1 MDSPELRV
9 QDRLSTALQRV
20 SLLER
25 AIESHEVSRGSE
37 RLLSGVRRLS
47 LDLERTLVETRD
59 AARGRETLRRAA
71 DAANRRA
78 TLLFHI
84 SPTPCMVIDRVGM
97 IVDANPAAVRLVNT
111 SLRHLAGRA
120 FPMFVS
126 ADREQFVMRLAG
138 LGSGDE
144 PARWPITI
152 RPRERGSRKVVFTVV
167 AEANDQLLVL
177 LLPADEQSTSEDATE
192 ASDAGVV
199 LDARGASLPAS

>member
-1 MDSPELRV
+1 MDSPELHV
-9 QDRLSTALQRV
+9 QDRLSSALQRV

-25 AIESHEVSRGSE
+25 AIESHEVLKGGE
-37 RLLSGVRRLS
+37 RLLSDVRRLS
-47 LDLERTLVETRD
+47 RDLERTLVESRD
-59 AARGRETLRRAA
+59 AAAGRATLRRAA
-71 DAANRRA
+71 DAASRRA
-78 TLLFHI
+78 TLLFHL

-126 ADREQFVMRLAG
+126 ADREQFLMRLAG
-138 LGSGDE
+138 LGTGDE

-152 RPRERGSRKVVFTVV
+152 RPRERGSRNVVFTVV

-177 LLPADEQSTSEDATE
+177 LLPPDEQPASEYATE
-192 ASDAGVV
+192 ASDAEVV
-199 LDARGASLPAS
+199 LDAPGASLPAS